1 MQSTST
7 VQTDKASRFMKAL
20 VNHFGRK
27 ATASYEGDSGYIEF
41 DFGRCD
47 IKAQTDTLS
56 FILNSPG
63 RDELDRLKM
72 VVDKHLVRF
81 SQDEITGLEWQGKR
95 KNIEKC

>member
-1 MQSTST
+1 MQSLSS

-27 ATASYEGDSGYIEF
+27 ASAAYEGNSGYIEF

-47 IKAQTDTLS
+47 IEAQPDTLS
-56 FILNSPG
+56 FTLNSPG
-63 RDELDRLKM
+63 QEELDRLKM

-81 SQDEITGLEWQGKR
+81 SQDEITGLEWR
-95 KNIEKC
+95 EAE